1 MSSHCSKYPECGCP
15 ATVGHHCGKPYTVK
29 EIQELNKGNMVEKN
43 DGNGNTI
50 AVDNPDRFNF
60 VEGRRKKIRKKV
72 TNYTKPKKKRRK

>member
-15 ATVGHHCGKPYTVK
+15 ATVGHYCQSAHDVK
-29 EIQELNKGNMVEKN
+29 TIKELNNGNLVEKN

-50 AVDNPDRFNF
+50 AVDNPDRYTY

-72 TNYTKPKKKRRK
+72 TNYTKPKKKRRR